1 MDMVDIEAWLVSE
14 EPILLKRAASM
25 APDMETA
32 RDWVAEARLKVLI
45 VASEQPNHRTGYY
58 AQVANRALISMLRA
72 SKRRY
77 RNALLFSQCPTSVA
91 VQDQIE
97 GDDGMTAFLARMAV
111 VAMSRSA
118 RPVHGDIVA
127 RAIALLADGLT
138 WAEIAKSLGLTVER
152 ISVLKANV
160 RDAARAYYNQN

>member
-32 RDWVAEARLKVLI
+32 RDWVAEARLKVLL
-45 VASEQPNHRTGYY
+45 VAREQPNQRTGYY
-58 AQVANRALISMLRA
+58 AQVANRALITMLRA

-77 RNALLFSQCPTSVA
+77 RNALLFSQCPTSTA

-97 GDDGMTAFLARMAV
+97 GDDGMTAFLSRMAV

-118 RPVHGDIVA
+118 RPIHGDIVA

-138 WAEIAKSLGLTVER
+138 WAEIAKSLNLKVEE
-152 ISVLKANV
+152 ISVIKAST